1 MFLFILGEGD
11 ENLKNKK
18 YVIPCVVGAILIV
31 LLASF
36 FAMRSRPDCSTLESR
51 ELRLSELSNLDG
63 DTHISCEIEIDGY
76 IVSGY
81 SSSNHKYGLAIF
93 EPQGNG
99 KYKFQTNSTREN
111 DELVFMTA
119 IINQKS
125 YNLFWANKADLDYAE
140 ITYTLSGMVG
150 ETVKLDAKDNI
161 IIYTEAPAK
170 DFSVKYCF
178 VDKNGNRYE

>member
-1 MFLFILGEGD
+1 M
-11 ENLKNKK
+11 KNKK
-18 YVIPCVVGAILIV
+18 NIIPCVVSAILII
-31 LLASF
+31 LLVSF
-36 FAMRSRPDCSTLESR
+36 FAMRSHPDGSTMESR
-51 ELRLSELSNLDG
+51 ELRLSELSKLDG
-63 DTHISCEIEIDGY
+63 NAHISCEIEIDGY

-81 SSSNHKYGLAIF
+81 NSSNNKYGLAIF
-93 EPQGNG
+93 EPQGDG
-99 KYKFQTNSTREN
+99 KYKFQTNITRES
-111 DELVFMTA
+111 DELAFMTA

-150 ETVKLDAKDNI
+150 ETVKLDAKNNV
-161 IIYTEAPAK
+161 IIYTVAPAK

>member
-1 MFLFILGEGD
+1 M
-11 ENLKNKK
+11 KNKK
-18 YVIPCVVGAILIV
+18 YLIPCVVSALFVV

-36 FAMRSRPDCSTLESR
+36 FVMRLRPDGSTLESR
-51 ELRLSELSNLDG
+51 EQQLSELSQLDG
-63 DTHISCEIEIDGY
+63 DVCISCETKIDGY

-81 SSSNHKYGLAIF
+81 SSSNNKYGLAIF

-99 KYKFQTNSTREN
+99 KYKFQTSITREN
-111 DELVFMTA
+111 DELIFMNT
-119 IINQKS
+119 IIKQKS

-140 ITYTLSGMVG
+140 ITYIPSGMVG
-150 ETVKLDAKDNI
+150 ETVKLDAKDNV